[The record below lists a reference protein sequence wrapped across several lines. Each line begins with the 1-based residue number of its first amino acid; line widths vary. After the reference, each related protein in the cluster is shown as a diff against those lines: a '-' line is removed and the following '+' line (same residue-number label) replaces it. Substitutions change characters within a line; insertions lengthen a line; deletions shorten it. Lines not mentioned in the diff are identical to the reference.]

1 MKQIRSIYRKEINTK
16 KSEKKYVVGKA
27 HKAGGMK
34 AGRGIKFVDRKL
46 KGDKK
51 AEKRAL
57 RKKERSFK
65 IDPNRGISKK
75 SKKIQKSR
83 KNRK

>member
-1 MKQIRSIYRKEINTK
+1 MIQ
-16 KSEKKYVVGKA
+16 VGKA

-34 AGRGIKFVDRKL
+34 GGRGIKFVDRKL

-51 AEKRAL
+51 MEKRAQR
-57 RKKERSFK
+57 RKEKSFK
-65 IDPNRGISKK
+65 IDPNRGVSRK